1 MGHYVVR
8 LRSEFS
14 RKEFPS
20 ATSDALRKLVRSEMM
35 ALMQKAVV
43 GAAP

>member
-20 ATSDALRKLVRSEMM
+20 ATSDSLRKLVRSELM
-35 ALMQKAVV
+35 ALMHKATA